1 MDYGALSTILMFG
14 ECDTRLCV
22 NISIVDDLV
31 LETMETV
38 YIKLNRTADLDV
50 RIQLDPVDAEIQI
63 IDDDSTYI

>member
-38 YIKLNRTADLDV
+38 YIKLNRTADLDI